1 MYYSRFHQAFTR
13 SSSEL
18 YSEIDKWAG
27 NFVITF
33 RSSEAISEHRL
44 EIRKFKLC
52 IYQET
57 SKMSEKKT
65 DDELLNWMDF
75 FRNYLDVGES
85 TVVYKTLKENKF
97 RTQMQIA
104 LHFICIRVLNISF
117 NVFVNNGRLSY
128 I

>member
-1 MYYSRFHQAFTR
+1 
-13 SSSEL
+13 
-18 YSEIDKWAG
+18 
-27 NFVITF
+27 
-33 RSSEAISEHRL
+33 
-44 EIRKFKLC
+44 
-52 IYQET
+52 
-57 SKMSEKKT
+57 MSEKKT
-65 DDELLNWMDF
+65 DDELLNWMDS